1 MYNGIGLQTPRGS
14 GTSGHIQTNVSIN
27 QKKLQ
32 SREQFLIELEAKRVS
47 FLTFRTPTMLLHARQ
62 ILKS

>member
-14 GTSGHIQTNVSIN
+14 GTSGHIQTNLSVN

-32 SREQFLIELEAKRVS
+32 SKDQFLKELEAKRVKEY
-47 FLTFRTPTMLLHARQ
+47 LLRMPM
-62 ILKS
+62 